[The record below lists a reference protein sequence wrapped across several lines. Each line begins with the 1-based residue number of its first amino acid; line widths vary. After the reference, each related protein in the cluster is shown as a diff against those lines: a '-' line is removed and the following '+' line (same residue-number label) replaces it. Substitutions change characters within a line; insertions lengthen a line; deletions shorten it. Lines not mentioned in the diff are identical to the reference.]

1 MASRWGGLL
10 LDFFRPPILRELVAQ
25 SLGITSFGLIFLAPS
40 PIGLNIFLL
49 PVAILITLRGN
60 RTFWKRDLPGR
71 WLQIA
76 LYYCIFLLLEKQMI
90 LPVSLPLLALAA
102 YSLIPLRVSSILAGV
117 NLSPLA
123 LSEARR
129 WKAKNGLKLLAAGC
143 FVVVIPHFLGV
154 RDFVSEIIGAV
165 LFLSAFT
172 IYLEKIQSNLPL
184 ADFLSHFLL
193 IAYYMVPAI
202 LALIFSYYV

>member
-1 MASRWGGLL
+1 MEPRWGGLL
-10 LDFFRPPILRELVAQ
+10 LDFFRPPILRELVAR
-25 SLGITSFGLIFLAPS
+25 SLGITSFGVVFLVPGAVYFKV
-40 PIGLNIFLL
+40 LLL
-49 PVAILITLRGN
+49 PFFLWIIWSCRRVFRRRQLISSS
-60 RTFWKRDLPGR
+60 
-71 WLQIA
+71 LQIA

-90 LPVSLPLLALAA
+90 LPVSLPLLALSA

-117 NLSPLA
+117 NPSPLA
-123 LSEARR
+123 LSEAGR
-129 WKAKNGLKLLAAGC
+129 WKAKNGLTLLAAGC

-154 RDFVSEIIGAV
+154 RDLVSEIIGAV

-184 ADFLSHFLL
+184 ADFLSHFLFMG
-193 IAYYMVPAI
+193 YYMVPAI